1 MPKSSGKKKVLVH
14 ATMRDKLQIGSRL
27 SGAKCWPRRAG
38 LLEEPES
45 DAQVAAA
52 QMGAE
57 EPWEV
62 EDLPF
67 PFLARQKGPPWLK
80 RYWPPVLPAL
90 HFCSDSYWEC
100 LSVVP
105 DAGCHSLVPKI
116 NLMIDLSNFSPFSL
130 PARALILLTLSC
142 ITNLAF

>member
-1 MPKSSGKKKVLVH
+1 MLKSSGKKKVLVH

-27 SGAKCWPRRAG
+27 SGAKCWPCRAG

-62 EDLPF
+62 QDLPS
-67 PFLARQKGPPWLK
+67 PFLARQTAPP
-80 RYWPPVLPAL
+80 
-90 HFCSDSYWEC
+90 
-100 LSVVP
+100 
-105 DAGCHSLVPKI
+105 
-116 NLMIDLSNFSPFSL
+116 
-130 PARALILLTLSC
+130 
-142 ITNLAF
+142 